1 MLALPFW
8 FNEDGNLL
16 ESSKPILMACL
27 KWPFFTRMQIWCM
40 KYILCLNDRRM
51 LLFTQIQDVG
61 LDVYMHISIDIV
73 PILHDWRHPL
83 KNVSSCFVVNIIFL
97 LLSHRLY
104 PSTFYTFRGKR
115 WRKHNDVKNR
125 MCFNWQLKGIYSWWI
140 LRVLFLF
147 CLFLLHQARILRFL
161 EKTKRKNSTNRST
174 AEEIEPVLKEQDKL
188 RKKVN
193 ILMKK
198 QKLQQVRKI
207 VKHYDDLKPWGQE
220 TQIKVLHFVAFATNY
235 SCIMMI
241 ILLMIITH
249 SSILLECHCSM
260 SKADSVNL
268 MQSNLQVG
276 CRLIQILMETAYI
289 QPPNDQIEDGVL
301 DIRPAFVHNLKS
313 VETS

>member
-1 MLALPFW
+1 M
-8 FNEDGNLL
+8 
-16 ESSKPILMACL
+16 
-27 KWPFFTRMQIWCM
+27 
-40 KYILCLNDRRM
+40 
-51 LLFTQIQDVG
+51 
-61 LDVYMHISIDIV
+61 
-73 PILHDWRHPL
+73 
-83 KNVSSCFVVNIIFL
+83 
-97 LLSHRLY
+97 
-104 PSTFYTFRGKR
+104 
-115 WRKHNDVKNR
+115 
-125 MCFNWQLKGIYSWWI
+125 
-140 LRVLFLF
+140 
-147 CLFLLHQARILRFL
+147 LHQARILRFL
-161 EKTKRKNSTNRST
+161 EKTKRKNSTNRSKE
-174 AEEIEPVLKEQDKL
+174 EEIEPALKEQDKL

-207 VKHYDDLKPWGQE
+207 VKRYDDLKPWGQE
-220 TQIKVLHFVAFATNY
+220 NQIKVLHFVAFATNY

-260 SKADSVNL
+260 SKADSVYL

-301 DIRPAFVHNLKS
+301 DIRPAFVHTLKS